1 MKNKFLAK
9 SLALL
14 LLLGAITVALAACGS
29 TKENPNTPGEECT
42 HQYDTWSITK
52 NATCSGDGVQSRT
65 CKKCG
70 YMETQ
75 TISALGHTVVIDKA
89 VKATCT
95 ATGLTEGKHCSVCEE
110 TIEAQ
115 ETIAALGHTE
125 VIDAAQSA
133 SCTTTGLT
141 EGKHC
146 STCNEV
152 LLAQQVIP
160 ALGHAEVVDKA
171 GKEATCTESGLTEQK
186 HCSVCNTV
194 LSNQTTIPAKG
205 HNKVVDEEGKAATCT
220 DAGWSEASHCSA
232 CNMVLS
238 EKKLIE
244 ATGHVEATDLAK
256 AATCTET
263 GLTEGKHCSV
273 CDYVIVKQNSIPATG
288 HKIVVD
294 AAVPATCVATGLTE
308 GSHCSTCNTT
318 LVKQTTV
325 AKLSSHT
332 YVSGVCKH
340 CGKKDPNYVPT
351 YGAGETWTVAGQF
364 EFSLVSAEEH
374 GQCSSYLTNYKG
386 FSDEQVVMLT
396 LKYKNIGYG
405 STFTPQISSIT
416 VVDGEGEIAKLYSS
430 LTSSLSGCNHG
441 VEPPACASGLVSR
454 TLIPYALNND
464 STNLTVIITVK
475 DSKNITHKAQFTT
488 TITPK
493 AEDPEEDK
501 LNGCT
506 INLGTSLPQTI
517 SYYTYSGSRQ
527 SSCSVTEVSFEVSG
541 DDLYIYFT
549 GRKTYD
555 SRGSGQSDS
564 CKIGWKLYDS
574 NNNVI
579 DSGTAYT
586 LSIATGEGFVKT
598 KDTAYNC
605 ITAGG
610 TYKLV
615 LLSVN

>member
-1 MKNKFLAK
+1 MFRKVLKSSILFLLCMVVL
-9 SLALL
+9 LAIVSCDKDQS
-14 LLLGAITVALAACGS
+14 A
-29 TKENPNTPGEECT
+29 NNGECV
-42 HQYDTWSITK
+42 HQYSSWSITK

-65 CKKCG
+65 CEKCG

-75 TISALGHTVVIDKA
+75 AISALGHTVVIDKA

-95 ATGLTEGKHCSVCEE
+95 TTGLTEGKHCSVCEE
-110 TIEAQ
+110 TIVTQ

-125 VIDAAQSA
+125 VTDTAQSA

-152 LLAQQVIP
+152 LLAQQIIP
-160 ALGHAEVVDKA
+160 ALGHTEVVDKA
-171 GKEATCTESGLTEQK
+171 GKEATCTDTGLTEQK

-194 LSNQTTIPAKG
+194 LSNQTVIPAKG
-205 HNKVVDEEGKAATCT
+205 HAKVVDVAGKAATCT
-220 DAGWSEASHCSA
+220 DAGWSESSHCST
-232 CNMVLS
+232 CNVVLS
-238 EKKLIE
+238 EKKTID

-256 AATCTET
+256 AATCTAA

-273 CDYVIVKQNSIPATG
+273 CNYVIVKQNTIPATG
-288 HKIVVD
+288 HTVVVD
-294 AAVPATCVATGLTE
+294 AAVAATCTATGLTE

-318 LVKQTTV
+318 LVKQNTV

-332 YVSGVCKH
+332 YISGVCKH
-340 CGKKDPNYVPT
+340 CGKSDPNYVPT
-351 YGAGETWTVAGQF
+351 YSAGETWIVDGQF
-364 EFSLVSAEEH
+364 EFTINSVVRHRLCS
-374 GQCSSYLTNYKG
+374 SSYLNNYNDIGAKTA
-386 FSDEQVVMLT
+386 VIVNYT
-396 LKYKNIGYG
+396 YKNIGSGELSIGKSSFTVYDSAGTKGDSSIFEILCDHG
-405 STFTPQISSIT
+405 SAAGSCINGGSCSAQLPIALVNDGSSIT
-416 VVDGEGEIAKLYSS
+416 IIIKKSNKSATFTVNVTDA
-430 LTSSLSGCNHG
+430 
-441 VEPPACASGLVSR
+441 PA
-454 TLIPYALNND
+454 
-464 STNLTVIITVK
+464 
-475 DSKNITHKAQFTT
+475 
-488 TITPK
+488 
-493 AEDPEEDK
+493 EEPEEDK

-517 SYYTYSGSRQ
+517 SYYTYSGSKQ

-564 CKIGWKLYDS
+564 CKIGWKLYDN

-579 DSGTAYT
+579 ASGTAYT

-615 LLSVN
+615 LLNVN

>member
-1 MKNKFLAK
+1 M
-9 SLALL
+9 
-14 LLLGAITVALAACGS
+14 
-29 TKENPNTPGEECT
+29 
-42 HQYDTWSITK
+42 
-52 NATCSGDGVQSRT
+52 
-65 CKKCG
+65 
-70 YMETQ
+70 
-75 TISALGHTVVIDKA
+75 
-89 VKATCT
+89 
-95 ATGLTEGKHCSVCEE
+95 
-110 TIEAQ
+110 
-115 ETIAALGHTE
+115 
-125 VIDAAQSA
+125 
-133 SCTTTGLT
+133 
-141 EGKHC
+141 
-146 STCNEV
+146 
-152 LLAQQVIP
+152 
-160 ALGHAEVVDKA
+160 
-171 GKEATCTESGLTEQK
+171 
-186 HCSVCNTV
+186 
-194 LSNQTTIPAKG
+194 
-205 HNKVVDEEGKAATCT
+205 
-220 DAGWSEASHCSA
+220 
-232 CNMVLS
+232 
-238 EKKLIE
+238 
-244 ATGHVEATDLAK
+244 
-256 AATCTET
+256 
-263 GLTEGKHCSV
+263 
-273 CDYVIVKQNSIPATG
+273 KQNSIPATG

-364 EFSLVSAEEH
+364 EFCVDSVVEH
-374 GQCSSYLTNYKG
+374 VLCDSYRNEKYGFTNMFG
-386 FSDEQVVMLT
+386 VMVNYH
-396 LKYKNIGYG
+396 YKNIGY
-405 STFTPQISSIT
+405 SSELKIT
-416 VVDGEGEIAKLYSS
+416 YDSIDVYDEETEKATVYSS
-430 LTSSLSGCNHG
+430 GIWCDHEKSASACISGTK
-441 VEPPACASGLVSR
+441 ASASYV
-454 TLIPYALNND
+454 YALSNE
-464 STNLTVIITVK
+464 SSSVTVYVSVK
-475 DSKNITHKAQFTT
+475 DSNGTTHKAQFVVNV
-488 TITPK
+488 TPV
-493 AEDPEEDK
+493 EDEPEEDK